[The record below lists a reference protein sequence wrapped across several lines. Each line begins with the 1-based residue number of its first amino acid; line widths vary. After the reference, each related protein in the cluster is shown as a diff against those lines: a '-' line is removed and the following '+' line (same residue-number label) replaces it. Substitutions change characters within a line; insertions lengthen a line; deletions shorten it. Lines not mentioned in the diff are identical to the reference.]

1 MAPPKRVIPISF
13 WTEPYTVENYSVED
27 KYFILYLMTNPA
39 STQVGIYRLSKKV
52 MSFETG
58 YTIDV
63 INILLDRFENQY
75 KEILYNAETQEIT
88 LLKSLTYSIMKGGD
102 PVAQLL
108 KSELSVVLESDLILQ
123 TYLSLQPFFNTSVRV
138 FDQTIKRVFELELQK
153 RNVPFLIEPMYNEND
168 NQNDNQN
175 HNNKHNDNNNH
186 NHIRSYDSLPESVPE
201 SMADS
206 KEPSTTTNFTN
217 KGLIYY
223 EHHFG
228 KASIKILQEIEYW
241 SEQLSEDKVVS
252 ALSLSKTAT
261 YPMKYASKILTN
273 WQQKSNEGEVA

>member
-63 INILLDRFENQY
+63 INVLLDRFENQY

-108 KSELSVVLESDLILQ
+108 KSELSVVLEPDLILQ
-123 TYLSLQPFFNTSVRV
+123 TYMSLQSFFETSVRV
-138 FDQTIKRVFELELQK
+138 FDQTIKRLFELELQK
-153 RNVPFLIEPMYNEND
+153 RNIPFSMTFTSNENE
-168 NQNDNQN
+168 NQNNNYNQN
-175 HNNKHNDNNNH
+175 NNDNDNDNNNH
-186 NHIRSYDSLPESVPE
+186 NHIRGYESPPESIGE
-201 SMADS
+201 SETS
-206 KEPSTTTNFTN
+206 SNYIN
-217 KGLIYY
+217 KGIIYY

-228 KASIKILQEIEYW
+228 KPTLEVIEQIEYW
-241 SEQLSEDKVVS
+241 TELLSVEKVVG
-252 ALSLSKTAT
+252 ALALSKTAT
-261 YPMKYASKILTN
+261 YPLKYASKILSN
-273 WQQKSNEGEVA
+273 WHKDKEGKSA

>member
-63 INILLDRFENQY
+63 INVLLDRFENQY

-108 KSELSVVLESDLILQ
+108 KSELSVVLEPELILQ
-123 TYLSLQPFFNTSVRV
+123 TYISLQSFFNTSVRV

-153 RNVPFLIEPMYNEND
+153 RNVPFFIEPVFNENE
-168 NQNDNQN
+168 NQNYNQN
-175 HNNKHNDNNNH
+175 HNKKHNDNNNH

-201 SMADS
+201 SMVDS
-206 KEPSTTTNFTN
+206 KETSTTTNFTN

-228 KASIKILQEIEYW
+228 KASINILQEIEYW
-241 SEQLSEDKVVS
+241 SEQLSEEKVVN

-273 WQQKSNEGEVA
+273 WQQKRNEGEVA